1 MAAAGGGPTLKV
13 KLGDW
18 IECDEIV
25 VEMIKHLQSTG
36 EIGNG
41 ADFIEAELEGGIFV
55 KKGVSDQIVD
65 RIHAWID
72 RNAAPV
78 DKTKPSAKSK

>member
-1 MAAAGGGPTLKV
+1 MGDAGNAVKGEMKM

-25 VEMIKHLQSTG
+25 REMIKHLQESR

-41 ADFIEAELEGGIFV
+41 SEFIEAEFEKGLFV
-55 KKGVSDQIVD
+55 KKGVADLVVQ
-65 RIHAWID
+65 RIHQWID
-72 RNAAPV
+72 SNSQLV
-78 DKTKPSAKSK
+78 EKNKEK